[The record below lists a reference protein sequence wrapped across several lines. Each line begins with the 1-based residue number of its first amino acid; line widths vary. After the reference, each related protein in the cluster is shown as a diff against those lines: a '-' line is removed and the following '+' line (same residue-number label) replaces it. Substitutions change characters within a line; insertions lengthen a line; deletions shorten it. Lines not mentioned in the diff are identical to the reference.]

1 MAFDDLAK
9 HMAAREG
16 KKKKLLAAAPL
27 SAEQFVAEEAIA
39 DRRRDRT
46 RNLVLGS
53 ILLLGGLGA
62 WVLFF
67 FARTDTPRPGEDVSF
82 SKMWIIGAIAS
93 GLAIAGFHQIIRGI
107 RGKSGSAPI
116 LDPFA

>member
-9 HMAAREG
+9 HMAARDG
-16 KKKKLLAAAPL
+16 RKKLAAVPL
-27 SAEQFVAEEAIA
+27 DAEQFVAEEAIA

-53 ILLLGGLGA
+53 ILLLGGLAA

-67 FARTDTPRPGEDVSF
+67 FARTDTPRAGDEGVSF
-82 SKMWIIGAIAS
+82 HRMWVIGAIAS

-107 RGKSGSAPI
+107 RGKPGSAPI
-116 LDPFA
+116 IDPFA